1 MEADSNDSTEGCR
14 EIIESCELFEVTMG
28 RAVGGGFGLLSCPLP
43 AILAAAKSAK
53 SSECGSPSGWGSIFE
68 AIDDSDEFVDR
79 LDRVDFPDDA
89 EERRWRR
96 TDGEPEP
103 EPMVMWTM
111 LGEVEV
117 VVVVDLCKTAGAEPP
132 MNAELVGGG
141 AYEPAAGFSKELLDG
156 VDAGCCFWEN
166 TPASRVSNKGTV
178 CPLTADEALLLDTT
192 LLLLLLLV
200 MCSFPRRCVTSS

>member
-1 MEADSNDSTEGCR
+1 MEAVSNDSTEGCR

-28 RAVGGGFGLLSCPLP
+28 RAVEGGFGLLSCPLP
-43 AILAAAKSAK
+43 AMLAAAKSAK
-53 SSECGSPSGWGSIFE
+53 SSEFGSPSGWGSIFE

-79 LDRVDFPDDA
+79 LDRVDFTDDA

-103 EPMVMWTM
+103 EPIVIWTM
-111 LGEVEV
+111 LGEVEAV
-117 VVVVDLCKTAGAEPP
+117 VVLDLCRTAGAEPP

-156 VDAGCCFWEN
+156 VDADFGPA
-166 TPASRVSNKGTV
+166 TPTSSVSNKGIV
-178 CPLTADEALLLDTT
+178 CPLTADEALLLDTA
-192 LLLLLLLV
+192 LLLLMLLD